1 MFAWNIFV
9 QNECSTCIDF
19 YEDLHSGESLK
30 HHTLPVSMKR
40 LSDKTIIKSD
50 KSMNLK
56 KKNRKQERWQKI
68 NDLQAMVYYKNIV
81 LYYNS
86 LRHLRK
92 CLLFFRLEA
101 GGFYPLLTIFFNPWL
116 LLLPGRHL

>member
-19 YEDLHSGESLK
+19 YEDLHSEESLK

-50 KSMNLK
+50 KSMN
-56 KKNRKQERWQKI
+56 
-68 NDLQAMVYYKNIV
+68 
-81 LYYNS
+81 
-86 LRHLRK
+86 
-92 CLLFFRLEA
+92 
-101 GGFYPLLTIFFNPWL
+101 
-116 LLLPGRHL
+116 

>member
-19 YEDLHSGESLK
+19 YEDLHSEESLK

-56 KKNRKQERWQKI
+56 KKTENRKDGKKLMTYRQ
-68 NDLQAMVYYKNIV
+68 
-81 LYYNS
+81 
-86 LRHLRK
+86 
-92 CLLFFRLEA
+92 
-101 GGFYPLLTIFFNPWL
+101 
-116 LLLPGRHL
+116 